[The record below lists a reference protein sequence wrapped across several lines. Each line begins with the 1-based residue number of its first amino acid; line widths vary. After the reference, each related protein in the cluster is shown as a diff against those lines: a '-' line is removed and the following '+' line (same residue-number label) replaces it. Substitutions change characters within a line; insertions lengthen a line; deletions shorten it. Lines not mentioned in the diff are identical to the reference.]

1 MCGIFGRF
9 SRSENLGNLEN
20 LCSATNYLTHRGPDG
35 GGYWSEGSW
44 FLGHRRLS
52 IIDPKLGVQPMV
64 TEDRRYVVVFN
75 GEIYNYR
82 ELSEKFAEDGFRPNT
97 SSDTE
102 VLLEAW
108 RRWGT
113 SACEHLD
120 GMFAF
125 AIADREKG
133 SIFLARD
140 RFGEKPLFIQETADG
155 LTFSSEFGA
164 FQCLDDY
171 NPELDLAGLGSFLC
185 LNYVPGERT
194 LVEGIR
200 KLAPGTWLE
209 LTQQGT
215 KSGQFWAPN
224 RYERSALSF
233 SEAKKKAQN
242 LIDEGTR
249 LALRSDVPVTLFL
262 SGGID
267 STLVAESAVR
277 QGSISKAWCLD
288 MRLDGF
294 SEYPMAHQVG
304 QALGIEVEPVAFSS
318 NMMDDFTRLA
328 SRQDDPMADSS
339 ALAVWALA
347 QQVSKE
353 FKVALGGDGGDEL
366 FGGYLTYRATRLQ
379 SALTRFMPKPVRD
392 LFASSGEWLPVTP
405 GKVTTSY
412 KAWRFLRAFGLDPAG
427 AHYTWNG
434 TWLPN
439 EAALLLSDQHA
450 ASFASDALSRLKSG
464 HDLKSSPGIL
474 DLQIV
479 DIAEYLPN
487 DILTKTD
494 RCSMAW
500 GLEARSPMLYRP
512 LAEFGLSLPDSHKFR
527 PLGAQKRLLRELV
540 KDRFGSSVSHAK
552 KQGFSIPV
560 HHWLRKDA
568 RSITEDILSPERL
581 GQLWFLDVSRVL
593 EIKNRHMSG
602 KAQYG
607 FELWG
612 LMMLVL
618 WFENRFTM
626 KNFVRPSSKLKRILL

>member
-9 SRSENLGNLEN
+9 SRSVNLGNLEN

-35 GGYWSEGSW
+35 GGYWSDRFW

-52 IIDPKLGVQPMV
+52 IIDPKLGIQPMA
-64 TEDRRYVVVFN
+64 TEDCRYVVVFN

-82 ELSEKFAEDGFRPNT
+82 ELSEQFAKDGFIPKT

-113 SACEHLD
+113 SVCEHLD

-140 RFGEKPLFIQETADG
+140 RFGEKPLFVQETSDG

-164 FQCLDDY
+164 FQCLEDY
-171 NPELDLAGLGSFLC
+171 DPEMDLAGLGSFLC
-185 LNYVPGERT
+185 LNYVPGGRT
-194 LVEGIR
+194 LVKGIR
-200 KLAPGTWLE
+200 KLAPGSWLE
-209 LTQQGT
+209 LTPQAT
-215 KSGQFWAPN
+215 RSGRFWSSDEN
-224 RYERSALSF
+224 TQSTLNF
-233 SEAKKKAQN
+233 SEAKKAARE
-242 LIDEGTR
+242 LIDESTR

-277 QGSISKAWCLD
+277 QGKVSKAWCLD
-288 MRLDGF
+288 MRQQGF
-294 SEYPMAHQVG
+294 SEYPMANKVG
-304 QALGIEVEPVAFSS
+304 EALGIEVEPVAFSS
-318 NMMDDFTRLA
+318 DIMNDFSQLA
-328 SRQDDPMADSS
+328 LRQDDPMADSS

-347 QQVSKE
+347 KQVSKE
-353 FKVALGGDGGDEL
+353 YKVALGGDGGDEL

-379 SALTRFMPKPVRD
+379 SALTKFMPKPVRD
-392 LFASSGEWLPVTP
+392 FLASSGDWLPVTP

-412 KAWRFLRAFGLDPAG
+412 KAWRFLRAFGLEPAE

-439 EAALLLSDQHA
+439 EAAQLLADQQA
-450 ASFASDALSRLKSG
+450 AGFAADALARLKNT
-464 HDLKSSPGIL
+464 HNLKPSPGIL
-474 DLQIV
+474 ELQKV

-500 GLEARSPMLYRP
+500 GLEARSPLLYRP
-512 LAEFGLSLPDSHKFR
+512 LAELGLSLPDYHKFR
-527 PLGAQKRLLRELV
+527 PLGVQKRLLRELV

-560 HHWLRKDA
+560 HHWLRNDA
-568 RSITEDILSPERL
+568 RSMAEDILSPERL
-581 GQLWFLDVSRVL
+581 GQLWFIDVSRVVD
-593 EIKNRHMSG
+593 IKKRHMSG

-626 KNFVRPSSKLKRILL
+626 KNFVKPSSQLKRIRL

>member
-9 SRSENLGNLEN
+9 SRSANLGNLEN

-35 GGYWSEGSW
+35 GGYWSEGHW
-44 FLGHRRLS
+44 FFGHRRLS
-52 IIDPKLGVQPMV
+52 IIDPKLGVQPMA
-64 TEDRRYVVVFN
+64 TDDLRYVVVFN

-82 ELSEKFAEDGFRPNT
+82 ELSEQFSKDGFNPKT
-97 SSDTE
+97 TSDTE

-113 SACEHLD
+113 GVCDHID

-125 AIADREKG
+125 AIADREKQ

-164 FQCLDDY
+164 FQCLDNYD
-171 NPELDLAGLGSFLC
+171 PELDLAGLGSFLC
-185 LNYVPGERT
+185 LNYVPGDKT
-194 LVEGIR
+194 LVDGIR
-200 KLAPGTWLE
+200 KLAPGSWLE
-209 LTQQGT
+209 LTSQGT
-215 KSGQFWAPN
+215 RSGRFWSPEKN
-224 RYERSALSF
+224 VRSALSF
-233 SEAKKKAQN
+233 SEAKQKAQR

-277 QGSISKAWCLD
+277 QGNIRKAWCLD
-288 MRLDGF
+288 MRQEGF
-294 SEYPMAHQVG
+294 SEYPMASKVG
-304 QALGIEVEPVAFSS
+304 EALGIEVEPVAFSS
-318 NMMDDFTRLA
+318 EIMNDFAQLA

-353 FKVALGGDGGDEL
+353 YKVALGGDGGDEL

-379 SALTRFMPKPVRD
+379 SALTRFMPRPVRN
-392 LFASSGEWLPVTP
+392 LLASSGDWLPVTP

-412 KAWRFLRAFGLDPAG
+412 KAWRFLRAFGLDPAE

-439 EAALLLSDQHA
+439 EAVQLLADRRA
-450 ASFASDALSRLKSG
+450 AAFAADALSRLKTA
-464 HDLKSSPGIL
+464 HDLKTSPSIL
-474 DLQIV
+474 DLQKA
-479 DIAEYLPN
+479 DISEYLPN

-500 GLEARSPMLYRP
+500 GLEARSPLLYRP
-512 LAEFGLSLPDSHKFR
+512 LAEFGLSLPDSQKFR
-527 PLGAQKRLLRELV
+527 PFGAQKRLLRELV
-540 KDRFGSSVSHAK
+540 RDRFGSAVSHAK

-560 HHWLRKDA
+560 HHWLRNEA
-568 RSITEDILSPERL
+568 RSITEDVLSPERL
-581 GQLWFLDVSRVL
+581 GSLWFLDAERV
-593 EIKNRHMSG
+593 IDVKNRHMSG

-626 KNFVRPSSKLKRILL
+626 KNFVRPSSQLKRILL